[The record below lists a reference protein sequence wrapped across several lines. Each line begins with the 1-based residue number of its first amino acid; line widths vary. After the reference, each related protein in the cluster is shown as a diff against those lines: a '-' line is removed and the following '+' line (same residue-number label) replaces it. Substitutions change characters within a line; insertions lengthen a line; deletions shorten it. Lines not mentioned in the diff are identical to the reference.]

1 MFAEDV
7 TVENILDTI
16 SCESEF
22 DSSDQFNALDYL
34 LGKPSSPQVVYE
46 SMSSSR
52 LVPIQN
58 NPAVMNHSQPEQ
70 PNNAGCLNCLD
81 DGCLNCLFN
90 GVINRPMEEVDQ
102 LLTEAGIIIRHP
114 EDISGPDAEEN
125 DPKAAPSLDFDSL
138 APNNQQLNHQLP
150 LSSPDDMILLQV
162 EQNSNETKI
171 YEEPCVPIEPDPHP
185 DEPNREVKRSRRMAT
200 KSQPLQNITNANS
213 LDIMDESEVTK
224 DRRLRNNAYAKK
236 YYTRIGRLF
245 RNLKNQLKLSP
256 ARTQIDTLEKASTVL
271 KDNENTIDI
280 LRQLVSSLKLE
291 IRHFQEKLSLLQET
305 KGMEFSKSFK
315 IKPILPAHFFSLS
328 GEKCIIVAL
337 FEYFRFHFK
346 TLKEDN
352 TSQLIL
358 ILRFR

>member
-7 TVENILDTI
+7 TAENFLETI
-16 SCESEF
+16 PCESEF

-70 PNNAGCLNCLD
+70 PNNADCLNCLD

-102 LLTEAGIIIRHP
+102 LLTEAGIVIRHP

-125 DPKAAPSLDFDSL
+125 DPKAAPSLDCDSS
-138 APNNQQLNHQLP
+138 APNHQPLNHQLP
-150 LSSPDDMILLQV
+150 LPSPNDMILLHQ
-162 EQNSNETKI
+162 I
-171 YEEPCVPIEPDPHP
+171 DEPSVPIEPDPHP
-185 DEPNREVKRSRRMAT
+185 DEPNRTKRKIAS
-200 KSQPLQNITNANS
+200 KSSPLLEN
-213 LDIMDESEVTK
+213 
-224 DRRLRNNAYAKK
+224 RRLRNKAYAKK
-236 YYTRIGRLF
+236 YYTRLGRLF

-271 KDNENTIDI
+271 KDHEKTIDI

-291 IRHFQEKLSLLQET
+291 NRHFQEKLSRLET
-305 KGMEFSKSFK
+305 KGMEF
-315 IKPILPAHFFSLS
+315 PI
-328 GEKCIIVAL
+328 
-337 FEYFRFHFK
+337 
-346 TLKEDN
+346 
-352 TSQLIL
+352 
-358 ILRFR
+358 